1 VNIALL
7 PKSTRLTRGFTLVE
21 LLVVIAI
28 IGVLVGLLLPAVQ
41 SAREAA
47 RRISCGNNFKQLGLA
62 MHNYAD
68 ANKGLPHASKIN
80 GAQHAPS
87 AFVLI
92 LPYMEETALYDRL
105 SGVGL
110 AAPTNWWLGSAAANT
125 TVIRGILNNVLIAG
139 YRCASSPLPKT
150 RSISSSDQMVPSYVL
165 IAGSSDHSSV
175 DATGWGANRCSAG
188 GVFPGNISYDFGQ
201 ISDGTSKTMMLS
213 EQSNW
218 TNKLRNNWRTAF
230 STSGPWMG
238 IKNTRLAKGNGTLSS
253 SGTHNTAN
261 LTTDMRSYGFT
272 TLRLPPNPKSAPGYT
287 AGNNCNTALTSAH
300 PSGVMIGLADGSVQF
315 ITNDIDLQMFYN
327 LGNRNDGYP
336 VNF

>member
-1 VNIALL
+1 MTRILL
-7 PKSTRLTRGFTLVE
+7 VSEKRRSNGFTLVE

-68 ANKGLPHASKIN
+68 ANKGLPHASKIQ
-80 GAQHAPS
+80 GQQHAPT

-92 LPYMEETALYDRL
+92 LPYMEETALYDQL
-105 SGVGL
+105 QSVGF
-110 AAPTNWWLGSAAANT
+110 AAPTNWWMGSAAANT
-125 TVIRGILNNVLIAG
+125 AVLRNILNGVKIAG
-139 YRCASSPLPKT
+139 YRCSSTPMPET
-150 RSISSSDQMVPSYVL
+150 RAVGGTEQMVASYIL

-175 DATGWGANRCSAG
+175 DGTGWGANRCSAG
-188 GVFPGNISYDFGQ
+188 GVFPGNISHGFGA
-201 ISDGTSKTMMLS
+201 ITDGTSKTMMLG

-218 TNKLRNNWRTAF
+218 TNKLRNNWRTGF
-230 STSGPWMG
+230 SSSGPWMG
-238 IKNTRLAKGNGTLSS
+238 IKNPRLAKGNGTLSS
-253 SGTHNTAN
+253 SGSHGAGG

-300 PSGVMIGLADGSVQF
+300 PGGVMIGLTDGSVQF
-315 ITNDIDLQMFYN
+315 ITDDIDLQMFYN
-327 LGNRNDGYP
+327 LGNKNDGNTVSY
-336 VNF
+336 

>member
-1 VNIALL
+1 MTPSLQT
-7 PKSTRLTRGFTLVE
+7 PSSRRLSGFTLVE

-47 RRISCGNNFKQLGLA
+47 RRMSCGNNFKQLGLA

-68 ANKGLPHASKIN
+68 SNNGLPPAAKIA

-92 LPYMEETALYDRL
+92 LPHLEETALYDQL
-105 SGVGL
+105 SSVGFP
-110 AAPTNWWLGSAAANT
+110 APTNWWLGSGAANT
-125 TVIRGILNNVLIAG
+125 AVIRGILNNIQISA
-139 YRCASSPLPKT
+139 YRCPSTPMPKT
-150 RSISSSDQMVPSYVL
+150 RSVGGTDQMVPSYVM
-165 IAGSSDHSSV
+165 IAGSSDHVSV

-188 GVFPGNISYDFGQ
+188 GVFPGSVSHSFEA

-218 TNKLRNNWRTAF
+218 TNKLVENWRTAF

-238 IKNTRLAKGNGTLSS
+238 IKNPRLAKGNGTLSS
-253 SGTHNTAN
+253 SGSHGAGS

-287 AGNNCNTALTSAH
+287 GGNNCNTALTSAH
-300 PSGVMIGLADGSVQF
+300 PSGVMILLADGSVQF

-327 LGNRNDGYP
+327 LGNRNDGNP
-336 VNF
+336 VSF